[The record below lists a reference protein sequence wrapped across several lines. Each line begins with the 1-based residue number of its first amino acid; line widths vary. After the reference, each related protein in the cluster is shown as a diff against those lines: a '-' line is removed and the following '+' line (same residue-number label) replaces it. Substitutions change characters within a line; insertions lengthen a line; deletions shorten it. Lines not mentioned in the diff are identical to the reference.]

1 MKSEKDIPLI
11 KVNEYYPLTQP
22 TKVGQVIFNDDAF
35 SHIFPSFLFFFS
47 LVSGPLLNDGLTR
60 LSIDKCK
67 KKCR

>member
-35 SHIFPSFLFFFS
+35 SHIFPSFLFFFRWY
-47 LVSGPLLNDGLTR
+47 LGHYLTTG
-60 LSIDKCK
+60 
-67 KKCR
+67 